1 MKQHSIVRRVITIVL
16 LVEFISALCV
26 MGLAFGYERHAHF
39 RTFRIMLRGR
49 ADSLLGAV
57 QDAEDKEDN
66 VMLDGT
72 EISLPADDIYEVKD
86 QNGRLLGRS
95 KNWNGDAPDLDSAPR
110 EREQV
115 IQVGNRHYGMLIL
128 HGMRM
133 VDPGDKGGGIPRP
146 VTIVYGSPVAP
157 VWRSVVREVRFY
169 AISSLVLMIITGVV
183 VAWLLHRE
191 LAPLSELEVAASNVS
206 VDSWE
211 FHTSEQVRHA
221 KELAP
226 LDQALKT
233 VLARLEQS
241 FLQQRQFVG
250 DAAHEL
256 RTGVTVVK
264 SSIQLLA
271 LKPRTTTEYEA
282 GLERSLNDC
291 LRMEEIVAKM
301 LTLARLENNS
311 TTSAESATC
320 DLAQVAQQV
329 ASELS
334 AVAALHGVEIIVDAT
349 TPAPVTLELGDTH
362 ILCSNLLLNAIQHS
376 YSGSSVRIEV
386 SSSQSEITLRV
397 IDHGHGIDA
406 AELPH
411 IFDRFYRSDASRAR
425 TSGGT
430 GLGLA
435 LTKAVVDRAN
445 GTIDAVSKSGE
456 GTTMRI
462 SLPSA

>member
-1 MKQHSIVRRVITIVL
+1 VKQHSIIRRVITMVL
-16 LVEFISALCV
+16 LVELVSALCV

-39 RTFRIMLRGR
+39 RTFHIMLRGR

-57 QDAEDKEDN
+57 QDAEDTQDN

-72 EISLPADDIYEVKD
+72 EVSLPADDLYEVKD

-95 KNWNGDAPDLDSAPR
+95 KNWDGVAPDLSPAPT
-110 EREQV
+110 EREQ
-115 IQVGNRHYGMLIL
+115 IIHVGHRRYGMLVL

-157 VWRSVVREVRFY
+157 VWKSVEREVRFY
-169 AISSLVLMIITGVV
+169 AISSLILMAITGIVM
-183 VAWLLHRE
+183 AWLLNRGLAPLRE
-191 LAPLSELEVAASNVS
+191 LAAAASNVS

-211 FHTSEQVRHA
+211 FHTSEQVRQT

-233 VLARLEQS
+233 VLARLEKS

-271 LKPRTTTEYEA
+271 LKPRTTAEYEA

-301 LTLARLENNS
+301 LTLARLEN
-311 TTSAESATC
+311 TSASTDSATC
-320 DLAQVAQQV
+320 DLAVVTQQV

-334 AVAALHGVEIIVDAT
+334 AVASLRGVGISTDAT
-349 TPAPVTLELGDTH
+349 SRALVALDPGDAH

-376 YSGSSVRIEV
+376 YSGSIVRIEV
-386 SSSQSEITLRV
+386 TSSGDRVELRV
-397 IDHGHGIDA
+397 VDHGHGIDD

-411 IFDRFYRSDASRAR
+411 IFDRFYRSDASRTR

-435 LTKAVVDRAN
+435 LTKAVVDRAK
-445 GTIDAVSKSGE
+445 GAIEATSKAGQ
-456 GTTMRI
+456 GTTLRVL
-462 SLPSA
+462 LPSA

>member
-1 MKQHSIVRRVITIVL
+1 MKQHSIIRRAITIVL
-16 LVEFISALCV
+16 LVELVSALCV

-49 ADSLLGAV
+49 ADTLLGAV
-57 QDAEDKEDN
+57 QDAEDAQDN

-95 KNWNGDAPDLDSAPR
+95 KNWDGVAPDLDPAPR
-110 EREQV
+110 EREQ
-115 IQVGNRHYGMLIL
+115 IIHVGHRRYGMMVL

-169 AISSLVLMIITGVV
+169 AISSLILMVITGVV
-183 VAWLLHRE
+183 VAWLLQRE
-191 LAPLSELEVAASNVS
+191 LAPLSELEAAASNVS

-211 FHTSEQVRHA
+211 FHTSEQVRQA

-271 LKPRTTTEYEA
+271 LKPRTTAEYEA

-301 LTLARLENNS
+301 LTLARLENTS
-311 TTSAESATC
+311 APSAESATS
-320 DLAQVAQQV
+320 DLALVAQQV

-334 AVAALHGVEIIVDAT
+334 AVAGLRGVEIAVDAA
-349 TPAPVTLELGDTH
+349 TPASVALDPGDAH

-376 YSGSSVRIEV
+376 YSGSNVRIEV
-386 SSSQSEITLRV
+386 NSSESGVTLRV
-397 IDHGHGIDA
+397 IDHGHGIA
-406 AELPH
+406 AVELPH

-435 LTKAVVDRAN
+435 LTKAVVDHAK
-445 GTIDAVSKSGE
+445 GTIDAVSNPGE
-456 GTTMRI
+456 GTTMRV